1 LKQYY
6 LHIVFSL
13 FILLAGCKRNNGLK
27 DDAIKNIDYCDIK
40 PILEKSCL
48 KCHNQDGIAPFS
60 FENIETFRQKKSTVL
75 YVLDSNIMP
84 PWKPDPS
91 YRTFKHQFYI
101 TETERKKLY
110 NWIDNGC
117 KNSGQCPLAVVNKDS
132 IFSYQKVGDCYN
144 ISMGYRIPENI
155 DNYKCFIVLNP
166 FKKDVYLSAID
177 LVPGNALAVHHMSA
191 FIANDQKVIQ
201 GCNDKNDEICN
212 CDNSIDDKSV
222 IVSNWT
228 KGSHPIHLEK
238 GYGFLL
244 PKNAYL
250 AIQIHYSGGFEGVF
264 DTSKVCF
271 KVTKDSI
278 VHEVFFDFKNKFDI
292 HFEPN
297 EVKYDTL
304 VLDVPRAIN
313 MQTIWPHTHNI
324 AKNVLCFAKTPTNE
338 IIPLVRI
345 PNWDYLWQSSYEFVK
360 PISIPAH
367 SKIYMI
373 CLYDNTENNKRNP
386 NHPPQKVIYGRKAQD
401 EMLVLMY
408 SYFL

>member
-1 LKQYY
+1 
-6 LHIVFSL
+6 
-13 FILLAGCKRNNGLK
+13 
-27 DDAIKNIDYCDIK
+27 
-40 PILEKSCL
+40 
-48 KCHNQDGIAPFS
+48 
-60 FENIETFRQKKSTVL
+60 
-75 YVLDSNIMP
+75 M
-84 PWKPDPS
+84 
-91 YRTFKHQFYI
+91 
-101 TETERKKLY
+101 
-110 NWIDNGC
+110 
-117 KNSGQCPLAVVNKDS
+117 
-132 IFSYQKVGDCYN
+132 
-144 ISMGYRIPENI
+144 
-155 DNYKCFIVLNP
+155 
-166 FKKDVYLSAID
+166 
-177 LVPGNALAVHHMSA
+177 
-191 FIANDQKVIQ
+191 IQ

-228 KGSHPIHLEK
+228 KGSHPIHLGK